1 MKLSARGRW
10 MGGVLAVLLVT
21 AVASAESPVDPRLAH
36 ARWLAD
42 SGHPY
47 RAAAEL
53 ARIPVDTLSPAA
65 AVRRAA
71 LQDAIVEEL
80 VAAWAPGGVSAQS
93 SGPQSQLQETLR
105 QTAQGRDDV
114 AGASLE
120 PLLGAAQG
128 DAPVARG
135 VRDQTH
141 LLLGGRALGRGV
153 PEVAREH
160 FRAVHSPGPFA
171 SEALLA
177 LGWSYLLPVDENA
190 ATAESVDGN
199 SVWSPVATP
208 LRANSADALAAL
220 RRSTPFRSASGVA
233 RSERAADLEAAL
245 SSWQELIGRDPL
257 DPAVQEGLLAIAYA
271 YQHLGAQGQA
281 LARYEATLDLLRRGR
296 ALLDDALSH
305 VGSGALVDALRDDA
319 LGAPGG
325 WPWWAVER
333 RAGQWWRNGEQQ
345 VPALF
350 YARYLMADAR
360 FRERAQRTRLLAVI
374 AERMETVMQTRSGSA
389 ASRARAVHELLRPE
403 LQRQERALQE
413 RASELMTL
421 RLTLTERYMAEAHFA
436 LARMRERGGS
446 DVAAL
451 PESSGEAEP

>member
-1 MKLSARGRW
+1 MKRAAGGRW
-10 MGGVLAVLLVT
+10 VGGLLAVLLVT
-21 AVASAESPVDPRLAH
+21 AVAGAQPPVDPRLAH
-36 ARWLAD
+36 AQWLAD

-53 ARIPVDTLSPAA
+53 ARIPAETLSPAA
-65 AVRRAA
+65 AERRAA
-71 LQDAIVEEL
+71 LQGVIVDTL
-80 VAAWAPGGVSAQS
+80 VAAWSPDGAVAQAD
-93 SGPQSQLQETLR
+93 GPQAQLEARLR
-105 QTAQGRDDV
+105 EAAQDGADS
-114 AGASLE
+114 AGIALE

-128 DAPVARG
+128 SAPVARG

-141 LLLGGRALGRGV
+141 LLLGRRALGRGAS
-153 PEVAREH
+153 EVAREH
-160 FRAVHSPGPFA
+160 FGAVHSPGPFA
-171 SEALLA
+171 TEALLA
-177 LGWSYLLPVDENA
+177 LGWSYLLPVDERA
-190 ATAESVDGN
+190 ITAESEGVR
-199 SVWSPVATP
+199 SVWSPIATP
-208 LRANSADALAAL
+208 LRANSADTLAAL

-245 SSWQELIGRDPL
+245 GSWQELIGRDPL

-271 YQHLGAQGQA
+271 YQHLGAQDQA
-281 LARYEATLDLLRRGR
+281 LERYEATLGLLRRGR
-296 ALLDDALSH
+296 ALLDDALAH
-305 VGSGALVDALRDDA
+305 IGSGALVDALRNDA

-333 RAGQWWRNGEQQ
+333 RAGQWWRNGGQQ
-345 VPALF
+345 VPPLF

-360 FRERAQRTRLLAVI
+360 FRESAQRARLLAVI
-374 AERMETVMQTRSGSA
+374 AQRMETVMQTRSGSA
-389 ASRARAVHELLRPE
+389 ASRARAVHELLRPV

-413 RASELMTL
+413 RASELVTS

-451 PESSGEAEP
+451 PETSGEVRP